1 MVGKVKIIATGSKIT
16 KNNLTSR
23 QKLYIAEYV
32 LSAIEVQI
40 DRNDER
46 YIGTEQFIAKP
57 ISQLFKESI
66 KRKYHTVDA
75 GSDKEFGMPQF
86 IAQNPKY
93 RLNLAQKD
101 WYAYKENYGTSEEKS
116 LVVTLDSMIENLSEK
131 WSDIYLLR
139 NEKAVT
145 IYSFDDGRA
154 FEPDF
159 LLFANDRK
167 TGNVSWQIFIE
178 SKGSQLI
185 ERDKWKEAFLLEI
198 TEKNGSHILFENK
211 DTRIIGMPFYNEEK
225 RAEFIAKLEDIQ

>member
-75 GSDKEFGMPQF
+75 GSDKEFGMP
-86 IAQNPKY
+86 
-93 RLNLAQKD
+93 
-101 WYAYKENYGTSEEKS
+101 
-116 LVVTLDSMIENLSEK
+116 
-131 WSDIYLLR
+131 
-139 NEKAVT
+139 
-145 IYSFDDGRA
+145 
-154 FEPDF
+154 
-159 LLFANDRK
+159 
-167 TGNVSWQIFIE
+167 
-178 SKGSQLI
+178 
-185 ERDKWKEAFLLEI
+185 
-198 TEKNGSHILFENK
+198 
-211 DTRIIGMPFYNEEK
+211 FYNEEK